1 MPKTTNNPPTI
12 YIEAT
17 ALSRTQGT
25 GVDFWVEGILSRV
38 VEKSPTTQFIFF
50 RFQEDGHKLKISGKN
65 VREVVIT
72 KLPARLYRLLLWLR
86 IAPSVEWLL
95 GEQDLQM
102 VIFPNFYTWKVKH
115 KATKV
120 ISFVADTA
128 FIDYPESVPNWYFRS
143 MLRRTVAYAARHSQ
157 LIVTCSQASA
167 RSIGKHFD
175 VAASRLAV
183 VYPGF
188 TKVAGKP
195 ILKHASSKTIM
206 AKPFL
211 LFVGTLEPRKN
222 LANVIRAYGL
232 LTPALRER
240 YNLVLA
246 GGKGW
251 LNAEI
256 NDLLQQ
262 HKESGVLALGYVDSP
277 TKAWLYQNASLF
289 VYPSLYEGFGM
300 PVVEAQAYGVPVVT
314 ARNSSL
320 SEAAGRAAVYT
331 DLDAPSIAVAMA
343 SVLEKTAVAH
353 KITRDGLKH
362 AADFTW
368 EASAKKFLELL
379 QS

>member
-1 MPKTTNNPPTI
+1 MPKTTNHQPTV

-17 ALSRTQGT
+17 ALSRAQGT

-50 RFQEDGHKLKISGKN
+50 RFQEDGHKLKLSGKN

-72 KLPARLYRLLLWLR
+72 KLPARLYRLLLWLG
-86 IAPSVEWLL
+86 IAPSVEWLI
-95 GEQDLQM
+95 GEPELQT
-102 VIFPNFYTWKVKH
+102 VIFPNFYTWRVNH

-143 MLRRTVAYAARHSQ
+143 MLKRTVAYAARRSQ

-175 VAASRLAV
+175 VTASRLAV
-183 VYPGF
+183 IYPGV
-188 TKVAGKP
+188 TKLDRVAKNPKP
-195 ILKHASSKTIM
+195 VHSKKFI
-206 AKPFL
+206 

-222 LANVIRAYGL
+222 VANIIKAYLALPAGLRATYD
-232 LTPALRER
+232 
-240 YNLVLA
+240 LVLA

-251 LNAEI
+251 LDTEI
-256 NDLLQQ
+256 TELLNS
-262 HKESGVLALGYVDSP
+262 HALDGVVALGYVSDR
-277 TKAWLYQNASLF
+277 TKIQLFQEAKLF

-331 DLDAPSIAVAMA
+331 ELDARSIADAMA
-343 SVLEKTAVAH
+343 SVLEKPAVAQ
-353 KITRDGLKH
+353 KLIRDGLKH

-368 EASAKKFLELL
+368 EASAKKLLELL